1 MKPFVKN
8 EYPTIGVEQEF
19 HLINK
24 ESGDLVGCVDEVIE
38 QVDEAL
44 KESIDH
50 ELYLAVLEHKSAVCR
65 TVDELVREVIE
76 KRRYF
81 SKICEGM
88 GIKLAAAGSHPFA
101 DWRKVPGVPSE
112 HYKWVRREC
121 NYLARRLVSFGLHVH
136 VGMRSIESAMY
147 AMYEMRRWTFPLL
160 AMSANSPYYE
170 GELTGLASTRYH
182 LFGSMPRTHFPPYF
196 ENFSELESYY
206 EKLAATGDVTM
217 PGDLWWILRPQPPLG
232 TLEFR
237 IFDLPTE
244 VRRLGACAAISQCAA
259 AFYQDRFFEGEK
271 PSKLNDGY
279 LEQNY
284 WKGMRHGLDG
294 DIIEPEMGEVIS
306 IRKQLNRLFD
316 MLETKAKELDCTQ
329 YLEIARGILE
339 TGNEAAWQVERSK
352 ILEGDLRALELEIAQ
367 RTLPSEENEN

>member
-1 MKPFVKN
+1 VKPFVKN
-8 EYPTIGVEQEF
+8 DHPTVGVEQEF
-19 HLINK
+19 HLIDK
-24 ESGDLVGCVDEVIE
+24 KSGNLVGCVDDIIE
-38 QVDEAL
+38 QVDEAF

-65 TVDELVREVIE
+65 TIDELVSEVIE

-81 SKICEGM
+81 SKICEEM
-88 GIKLAAAGSHPFA
+88 GIKLVAAGSHPFV

-112 HYKWVRREC
+112 HYQWVRREC

-147 AMYEMRRWTFPLL
+147 TMYEMRRWTFPLL

-182 LFGSMPRTHFPPYF
+182 LFGSMPRTYF
-196 ENFSELESYY
+196 APFFKNFSELESYY
-206 EKLAATGDVTM
+206 EKLVASGDVTG

-237 IFDLPTE
+237 VFDLPTE
-244 VRRLGACAAISQCAA
+244 VRRLGAFAAISQCAA
-259 AFYQDRFFEGEK
+259 AFYQDRYFEGK
-271 PSKLNDGY
+271 APSKLNDGY

-284 WKGMRHGLDG
+284 WKAMRHGLDG
-294 DIIEPEMGEVIS
+294 DIIEPETGQVLPM
-306 IRKQLNRLFD
+306 RKQIERLLD
-316 MLETKAKELDCTQ
+316 MLEPKAAELDCANHIKVGR
-329 YLEIARGILE
+329 EILE
-339 TGNEAAWQVERSK
+339 TGNEATWQVWRSE

-367 RTLPSEENEN
+367 RTLPSEENDN